1 MLLEEKDL
9 FPLLHT
15 ALSIPSEIKVS
26 KVGDKNNWYNHC
38 VTHWQKRAHVTSIPQ
53 IHKKDQINKLS
64 NTLI

>member
-26 KVGDKNNWYNHC
+26 KVGDKNNW
-38 VTHWQKRAHVTSIPQ
+38 
-53 IHKKDQINKLS
+53 
-64 NTLI
+64 